1 MTVFPVLHPLKLVK
15 EYGWG
20 LATSM
25 CPLALFLSLPL
36 TPLINNSQISD
47 LRSSARDSERNCNH
61 LQSSMLTTTVMEA
74 ILISSILHCICH
86 RRADVSLSVSPLF
99 IREYAII
106 MDKAFMRRWKVEG
119 GRWTMERNDTLAPQS
134 PPRVLLRISRGPLP
148 LEASILRRLRDYLL
162 IIGYDSYRSMI
173 PRYLVI
179 LMIISQLLA

>member
-1 MTVFPVLHPLKLVK
+1 MGNDFSVSHDRFSSPAPPKSSSRNTV
-15 EYGWG
+15 GG

-36 TPLINNSQISD
+36 TPLIINSQISD

-74 ILISSILHCICH
+74 ILISSILHRICH
-86 RRADVSLSVSPLF
+86 RRADVPLSVSPLF

-134 PPRVLLRISRGPLP
+134 PPR
-148 LEASILRRLRDYLL
+148 ASKDL
-162 IIGYDSYRSMI
+162 
-173 PRYLVI
+173 
-179 LMIISQLLA
+179 